1 MIRSRLT
8 PRRIVGLCLL
18 VAVFGT
24 SDGAAAAGVSPLA
37 SPGPLRL
44 LDNTQGVSLSEVLI
58 DLQGSTGDPQ
68 RDASLG
74 EQARDLVGMGAGE
87 RFNELIAD
95 SAMLRIRRISGVR
108 SATYRLQA
116 RINPDTV
123 ALVVTVK
130 LETGEAA
137 VAEPSGVFPERA
149 IAPFPVLYRS
159 DRSLVRVIL
168 NGGSGVFTDG
178 NPWFGNP
185 ATFTR
190 GNPLVQDP
198 AVGAGTRGRA
208 TWIENYAEYGLGGS
222 MQVGDSPYYLYGAA
236 TALTAMSAGRD
247 IFRDDTRW
255 TTNIE
260 DLYAG
265 LLYVSPRTGMK
276 GNMSIGRQNFTLND
290 GFLISQ
296 YGSQYNAGPRPGVYL
311 APRTAHDF
319 AALGQATIGRWTLQ
333 GFYLDPNEYEPIE
346 SNTRVAG
353 TNLRYTVTPQFY
365 GDATL
370 IQVPQSAT
378 RYLVPD
384 GPPLGRAGLT
394 TLAAHLRWS
403 DRRHLSGVWTETE
416 VAHQTNE
423 HFPMS
428 AWAGYG
434 TLGYLASAWPWNP
447 SLSYRYAYFSGD
459 DPRSSR
465 YERFD
470 PLFSGG
476 LSEWLQGISL
486 AKALSQGNR
495 ASHRVRFNVSPMA
508 GVDLTLDYFLHF
520 ADEFNNRG
528 GNPALSQLSS
538 KDLGHELQLVA
549 RWSISRNLYFL
560 GVAASAWPGAAVRQA
575 TPDGAAK
582 PWSSFQAQVFWNF

>member
-1 MIRSRLT
+1 M
-8 PRRIVGLCLL
+8 
-18 VAVFGT
+18 VAGT
-24 SDGAAAAGVSPLA
+24 SVGAAATSASALA

-44 LDNTQGVSLSEVLI
+44 PDNAQGISLTEVLI
-58 DLQGSTGDPQ
+58 DLQGSTGDPK

-74 EQARDLVGMGAGE
+74 EQARDLVGLGAGE

-95 SAMLRIRRISGVR
+95 SAMMRIRRLAGVR

-123 ALVVTVK
+123 AMVVTVK

-137 VAEPSGVFPERA
+137 VAGPSGVFPERA
-149 IAPFPVLYRS
+149 MAPFPVLYRS
-159 DRSLVRVIL
+159 DRSLIRVIL
-168 NGGSGVFTDG
+168 NGGSGIFTDG

-190 GNPLVQDP
+190 GNPLVQNP
-198 AVGAGTRGRA
+198 AVGAGTQDRA
-208 TWIENYAEYGLGGS
+208 TWTENYAEYGLGGS
-222 MQVGDSPYYLYGAA
+222 VHVGDSPYYLYGAA
-236 TALTAMSAGRD
+236 TALTAMSAGCD
-247 IFRDDTRW
+247 IFRDDTRS

-260 DLYAG
+260 ELYAG
-265 LLYVSPRTGMK
+265 LLYVSTRTGI
-276 GNMSIGRQNFTLND
+276 NANVSIGRQNFTLND

-319 AALGQATIGRWTLQ
+319 AVLGQGTIGGWSLQ

-346 SNTRVAG
+346 SNTRVVG

-370 IQVPQSAT
+370 IQVPRSDT
-378 RYLVPD
+378 RYPVPD
-384 GPPLGRAGLT
+384 GPALGRAGLT

-403 DRRHLSGVWTETE
+403 DRRLLPGVWTETE
-416 VAHQTNE
+416 VAHQTNQ

-434 TLGYLASAWPWNP
+434 TLGYLASTWPWSP

-459 DPRSSR
+459 DPRSGC

-495 ASHRVRFNVSPMA
+495 SSHRVRFNVSPMA
-508 GVDLTLDYFLHF
+508 GVDLTLDYFRHF
-520 ADEFNNRG
+520 ADELNNRG

-538 KDLGHELQLVA
+538 KDLGQELQLVA

-560 GVAASAWPGAAVRQA
+560 SVAASAWPGAAVRQV
-575 TPDGAAK
+575 TPDGTAK
-582 PWSSFQAQVFWNF
+582 PWSSLQMQLFWSYSTQGNRHGFRVIYAYLI